1 MQLGILNDTCV
12 EHARVYSRATVP
24 MIDQAAARQGQS
36 TQLTE
41 HSPLGADQAS
51 NKERQQAVWDRAA
64 VDRLSV
70 TYRMR
75 SIPPWFAVGYRTS
88 REIPVY
94 IHRTRG
100 ARLPSGK
107 RKEGAAR
114 LARDVMRPRRWSR
127 TTDGRVGD
135 VPPTQEARRLASK
148 LERTQYMQ
156 ESRGGAAGRSNEW
169 KKTRGKASARLHGW
183 APVQK
188 EPIYSTRSP
197 IEVLWYYTLFV
208 PATNSVP
215 VAGKAGG
222 VRGSTCAAVNTSK
235 ENSGGG

>member
-24 MIDQAAARQGQS
+24 MIGQAAARQGQS

-51 NKERQQAVWDRAA
+51 NKERQQAVWDRTA

-100 ARLPSGK
+100 ARFPLQERERRELPGWQGMQCDQGDGHGLRTDVSGMSRRHRKREDWRPNWSGHSTCKRVAAGQQVGATSGRRQEGRRAHDCTAGHRCRRSQYIALVPPSKSCGITRCSCQRQTRCPWQGK
-107 RKEGAAR
+107 RAVCEGARAR
-114 LARDVMRPRRWSR
+114 L
-127 TTDGRVGD
+127 
-135 VPPTQEARRLASK
+135 
-148 LERTQYMQ
+148 
-156 ESRGGAAGRSNEW
+156 
-169 KKTRGKASARLHGW
+169 
-183 APVQK
+183 
-188 EPIYSTRSP
+188 
-197 IEVLWYYTLFV
+197 
-208 PATNSVP
+208 
-215 VAGKAGG
+215 
-222 VRGSTCAAVNTSK
+222 
-235 ENSGGG
+235 

>member
-24 MIDQAAARQGQS
+24 MIGQAAARQGQS

-51 NKERQQAVWDRAA
+51 NKERQQAVWDRTA

-100 ARLPSGK
+100 ARFPLQERERRELPGWQQCNATKEMVTDYGRTCRGCPADTGSAKTGVQIGADTVHARESRRGSRSEQRVEEDK
-107 RKEGAAR
+107 REGERTTARLGTGAEGA
-114 LARDVMRPRRWSR
+114 
-127 TTDGRVGD
+127 
-135 VPPTQEARRLASK
+135 
-148 LERTQYMQ
+148 
-156 ESRGGAAGRSNEW
+156 N
-169 KKTRGKASARLHGW
+169 
-183 APVQK
+183 
-188 EPIYSTRSP
+188 I
-197 IEVLWYYTLFV
+197 
-208 PATNSVP
+208 
-215 VAGKAGG
+215 
-222 VRGSTCAAVNTSK
+222 
-235 ENSGGG
+235 